1 MMEKVII
8 IGGKSSAT
16 LIADYI
22 WDAQHKYG
30 APIECLGFAYDAE
43 PVGTDINGF
52 PVVCGVQEVY
62 QKHAHLKDVKFIF
75 QSYDIQRM
83 KETIEFKDSLN
94 IPMDRYCTFI
104 HPSCFVARSASI
116 GIGTIILAHSVVNP
130 KAKVGIF
137 NSFMSGVT
145 IGHDAVVGNYNLVA
159 TQAIVANIVMGDR
172 NFIGINTTT
181 NNKITIGD
189 DCMIGM
195 ASNVVKDVPS
205 GTKCFGNPA
214 VPVNTPK
221 RLR

>member
-1 MMEKVII
+1 MEKILI

-22 WDAQHKYG
+22 YDAQHKHG
-30 APIECLGFAYDAE
+30 EQVECIGFAYNGC

-52 PVVCGVQEVY
+52 PVLTSVEEAYGKY
-62 QKHAHLKDVKFIF
+62 AKMKDVKFIF
-75 QSYDIQRM
+75 QSYDIQNM
-83 KETIEFKDSLN
+83 QATIKVKDSLN
-94 IPMDRYCTFI
+94 IPLERYCTFI
-104 HPSCFVARSASI
+104 HPSCMIARSASV
-116 GIGTIILAHSVVNP
+116 GAGSVVLANSVVNP
-130 KAKVGIF
+130 KARIGMF
-137 NSFMSGVT
+137 NSIMSGVT
-145 IGHDAVVGNYNLVA
+145 IGHDAVVGDYNLIA
-159 TQAIVANIVMGDR
+159 TQAIIANVVMGDR
-172 NFIGINTTT
+172 NFVGINATT

-214 VPVNTPK
+214 RSVDTPK

>member
-1 MMEKVII
+1 MEKVII

-22 WDAQHKYG
+22 YDAQHKYG
-30 APIECLGFAYDAE
+30 MPIECIGFAYNDL

-52 PVVCGVQEVY
+52 PVLSRVEEVY
-62 QKHAHLKDVKFIF
+62 DKYKDDPEVKFIF
-75 QSYDIQRM
+75 QSYNIQSM
-83 KETIEFKDSLN
+83 QETIDYKDSLG
-94 IPMDRYCTFI
+94 IPLDRYCTFI
-104 HPSCFVARSASI
+104 HPSCMIARSATI
-116 GIGTIILAHSVVNP
+116 GVGTIILAHSVVNP
-130 KAKVGIF
+130 KAKVGQF

-159 TQAIVANIVMGDR
+159 TQAIVANVIMGDR
-172 NFIGINTTT
+172 NFIGINATT

-214 VPVNTPK
+214 KPVDTPK

>member
-1 MMEKVII
+1 MEKVII

-22 WDAQHKYG
+22 YDAQHKHG
-30 APIECLGFAYDAE
+30 MPIECIGFAYNDE
-43 PVGTDINGF
+43 PIGADINGF
-52 PVVCGVQEVY
+52 PVLCRVEDAYEKYKNDQE
-62 QKHAHLKDVKFIF
+62 VKFIF
-75 QSYDIQRM
+75 QSYDIQDM
-83 KETIEFKDSLN
+83 QKTVDFKDSLG
-94 IPMDRYCTFI
+94 IPLERYCTFI
-104 HPSCFVARSASI
+104 HPSCMIARSATI
-116 GIGTIILAHSVVNP
+116 GVGTIILAHTVVNP
-130 KAKVGIF
+130 KAKVGQF
-137 NSFMSGVT
+137 NSLMSGVT
-145 IGHDAVVGNYNLVA
+145 IGHDGIVGNYNLIA

-172 NFIGINTTT
+172 NFIGINATT

-214 VPVNTPK
+214 KAVNTPK

>member
-1 MMEKVII
+1 MVKVII

-22 WDAQHKYG
+22 YDAQHKYG
-30 APIECLGFAYDAE
+30 MPIECIGFAYNDL

-52 PVVCGVQEVY
+52 PVLSRVEDVY
-62 QKHAHLKDVKFIF
+62 DKYKDDPQVKFIF
-75 QSYDIQRM
+75 QSYNIQSM
-83 KETIEFKDSLN
+83 QETIDYKDSLG
-94 IPMDRYCTFI
+94 IPLDRYCTFI
-104 HPSCFVARSASI
+104 HPSCMIARSASI
-116 GIGTIILAHSVVNP
+116 GVGTIILAHSVVNP
-130 KAKVGIF
+130 KAKVGQF
-137 NSFMSGVT
+137 NTFVSGVT
-145 IGHDAVVGNYNLVA
+145 IGHDAVVGDYNLVA
-159 TQAIVANIVMGDR
+159 TQAVVANIIMGDR
-172 NFIGINTTT
+172 NFIGINATT

-214 VPVNTPK
+214 KPVDTPK

>member
-1 MMEKVII
+1 MEKVII

-22 WDAQHKYG
+22 YDAHHKYEM
-30 APIECLGFAYDAE
+30 PIECIGFAYNDE
-43 PVGTDINGF
+43 PIGTIINGF
-52 PVVCGVQEVY
+52 PVISKIEDVYEKYKEDKEVS
-62 QKHAHLKDVKFIF
+62 FIF
-75 QSYDIQRM
+75 QSYDIQSM
-83 KETIEFKDSLN
+83 QKSIDFKDSLG
-94 IPMDRYCTFI
+94 IPLDRYCTFI
-104 HPSCFVARSASI
+104 HPSCMIARSASI
-116 GIGTIILAHSVVNP
+116 GIGTIILAHTVVNP
-130 KAKVGIF
+130 RAKVGQF

-159 TQAIVANIVMGDR
+159 TQAVVANIIMGDR
-172 NFIGINTTT
+172 NFIGINATT

-214 VPVNTPK
+214 EAVDTPK

>member
-1 MMEKVII
+1 MEKVII

-22 WDAQHKYG
+22 YDAQHKYG
-30 APIECLGFAYDAE
+30 MPIECIGFAYDDL
-43 PVGTDINGF
+43 PVGSDINGF
-52 PVVCGVQEVY
+52 PVLSRVEEVY
-62 QKHAHLKDVKFIF
+62 EMYKDDPDVKFIF
-75 QSYDIQRM
+75 QSYNIQSM
-83 KETIEFKDSLN
+83 QETIDYKDSLG
-94 IPMDRYCTFI
+94 IPLDRYCTFI
-104 HPSCFVARSASI
+104 HPSCMIARSATI

-130 KAKVGIF
+130 KAKVGQF

-159 TQAIVANIVMGDR
+159 TQAIVANVIMGDR
-172 NFIGINTTT
+172 NFIGINATT

-214 VPVNTPK
+214 KVVDTPK